1 MPNKNGA
8 QPIGIA
14 DHIIIETALY
24 GPVSLY
30 QDVEHNETMGYDKY
44 AFEAQIGA
52 TYISF
57 STLEEAVTRLTMGDI
72 TIGEW
77 LSEKKD
83 LSLGGGLADFCDLDL
98 SYMDKTEEREGLS
111 DFQPG
116 WRDELPVGEPYS
128 LSLDRACNRSYV
140 WVVDAEAKFGGRW
153 VKPE

>member
-1 MPNKNGA
+1 MLNRNGNV
-8 QPIGIA
+8 IV
-14 DHIIIETALY
+14 DTALY

-44 AFEAQIGA
+44 AFEAQIGGIDG

-77 LSEKKD
+77 LSEK

-98 SYMDKTEEREGLS
+98 SYMDNIPKTK
-111 DFQPG
+111 
-116 WRDELPVGEPYS
+116 EPYS
-128 LSLDRACNRSYV
+128 PVGTDPYV
-140 WVVDAEAKFGGRW
+140 WIVDDEAKFGGRW
-153 VKPE
+153 SRPARQPLRRNEWDEEYFGGCE

>member
-44 AFEAQIGA
+44 AFEAQIGP

-116 WRDELPVGEPYS
+116 WRDEPCGKPYS
-128 LSLDRACNRSYV
+128 TSCTPGSYV
-140 WVVDAEAKFGGRW
+140 WVVDDELEFGGHW
-153 VKPE
+153 AQPE

>member
-14 DHIIIETALY
+14 ENIIIETALY

-44 AFEAQIGA
+44 AFEAQIGGIDG

-83 LSLGGGLADFCDLDL
+83 LSLG
-98 SYMDKTEEREGLS
+98 EGLS

-116 WRDELPVGEPYS
+116 WRDEPCGKPYS
-128 LSLDRACNRSYV
+128 TSCTPGSYV

-153 VKPE
+153 VQPE